1 MTKLPWRLWLTFAFA
16 SWLGACAPADAP
28 VQDAHGHKIE
38 GDGASV
44 TILDAGDEAHAR
56 PYADKYC
63 DALGKSAQFR
73 RLSPHRHN
81 RYASANDVEFDCVSA
96 K

>member
-1 MTKLPWRLWLTFAFA
+1 MKKPPPRLWLTCAFA
-16 SWLGACAPADAP
+16 LWLGACAPAASP
-28 VQDAHGHKIE
+28 VQDAHKIE
-38 GDGASV
+38 GDGDSV

-56 PYADKYC
+56 PFADKYC

-73 RLSPHRHN
+73 RLSPHRHK
-81 RYASANDVEFDCVSA
+81 RYVSANDVEFDCVSV

>member
-1 MTKLPWRLWLTFAFA
+1 MKKLPRRLWLTFAFA
-16 SWLGACAPADAP
+16 LWLGACAPG
-28 VQDAHGHKIE
+28 QDAHKIE
-38 GDGASV
+38 GDGDSV

-56 PYADKYC
+56 PFADKYC

-73 RLSPHRHN
+73 RLSPHRHK
-81 RYASANDVEFDCVSA
+81 RYVSANDVEFDCVSV